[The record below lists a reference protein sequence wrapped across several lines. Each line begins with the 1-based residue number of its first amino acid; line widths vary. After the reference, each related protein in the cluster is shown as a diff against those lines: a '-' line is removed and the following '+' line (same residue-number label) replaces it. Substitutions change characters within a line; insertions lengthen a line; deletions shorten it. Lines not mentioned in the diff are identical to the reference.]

1 MQEKDKEAIDAFL
14 AQGGNSSGALV
25 RHYLYF
31 DQQSDAKRTAKLLN
45 AKGFKSE
52 ARRSAT
58 GEKWLVLVS
67 HPTPVSDASIENL
80 RDFFEGLVEKEPGGE
95 YDGWEAGIES

>member
-31 DQQSDAKRTAKLLN
+31 DRRPDAKRIAKLLN

-52 ARRSAT
+52 AERSAT
-58 GEKWLVLVS
+58 GEKWLVLVT
-67 HPTPVSDASIENL
+67 HHTPVSDASMENL
-80 RDFFEGLVEKEPGGE
+80 RDFFERLVEKERGGE